1 MKVTTPSP
9 LPLLLTPAETA
20 KILRTTKK
28 GVYSMIARN
37 QLPGVTR
44 LGRRVLI
51 RRDELVEW
59 LDRSRTP
66 SPKEQG

>member
-1 MKVTTPSP
+1 MKPSP
-9 LPLLLTPAETA
+9 LPLLLTTGETA

-28 GVYSMIARN
+28 GVYSMIARH

-66 SPKEQG
+66 SPKG